1 MQKIDKSYWRR
12 LAVAI
17 IGLPVM
23 AFGVCLTVLG
33 NMGSDPFTSFQ
44 MGISNVSGGTLALGT
59 CSLLCNVA
67 ILVVFFFLRR
77 DLVSIT
83 TLVYAFGVGPCINL
97 WNGVISKFVT
107 TEQLGL
113 AGKVVSILL
122 GTVIMIIA
130 ISWYIPANVG
140 MQPLDIFATAVGDA
154 LKKSYGTGLNI
165 IYIIMFVL
173 ALLMGS
179 PWGFGTVVA
188 TLLVGKGVDIVVP
201 LLAPTVKKL
210 CGITE

>member
-1 MQKIDKSYWRR
+1 MQKIDKNYWRR

-23 AFGVCLTVLG
+23 SFGICLTVLG

-44 MGISNVSGGTLALGT
+44 MGINNLTNIPLGT
-59 CSLLCNVA
+59 CSLICNVA

-83 TLVYAFGVGPCINL
+83 TLIYAFGVGPFINI
-97 WNGVISKFVT
+97 WNNLIFNAIDMNSLSVAVR
-107 TEQLGL
+107 
-113 AGKVVSILL
+113 AGSVVL
-122 GTVIMIIA
+122 GTVVMILA

-140 MQPLDIFATAVGDA
+140 MQPLDIFATSVGDIF
-154 LKKSYGTGLNI
+154 KKSYGFGLNF
-165 IYIIMFVL
+165 IYIIMFIF

-188 TLLVGKGVDIVVP
+188 TLLVGKGVDFVVP
-201 LLAPTVKKL
+201 IFAPIVKKL
-210 CGITE
+210 CGIKE